1 MLRYF
6 DNSFK
11 CQLEK
16 LRLDCDHFT
25 ESEDEISDRVEQG
38 IIPPVSSEN
47 CNLTIFQTCTL
58 ILCVILQGRGQSA
71 PDQPNQCRRSDPSLA
86 LKRAFPAPPSPAHP
100 SQVSLPSTSASLAR
114 QSGVAVKRRH
124 PLSSPPGRRS
134 RFTSRTTTLTVM
146 STTMTMMP
154 MTTTS

>member
-11 CQLEK
+11 SQLEK

-47 CNLTIFQTCTL
+47 CNLTQTFSAL
-58 ILCVILQGRGQSA
+58 ICLTLQGRGQSA
-71 PDQPNQCRRSDPSLA
+71 PGQPSQCRRSDPSLA
-86 LKRAFPAPPSPAHP
+86 LKRVCPAPPSLAHP
-100 SQVSLPSTSASLAR
+100 SPAEVSLPSTSASLAR
-114 QSGVAVKRRH
+114 PSEVADKRRH
-124 PLSSPPGRRS
+124 PMSSPPGRRS
-134 RFTSRTTTLTVM
+134 RFTSRKTPTVTSTTT
-146 STTMTMMP
+146 TMMP

>member
-58 ILCVILQGRGQSA
+58 ICVSFYRVGV
-71 PDQPNQCRRSDPSLA
+71 NQLRVSQISVDVPIRV
-86 LKRAFPAPPSPAHP
+86 SP
-100 SQVSLPSTSASLAR
+100 
-114 QSGVAVKRRH
+114 
-124 PLSSPPGRRS
+124 
-134 RFTSRTTTLTVM
+134 
-146 STTMTMMP
+146 
-154 MTTTS
+154 